1 MIKQAIV
8 LALVALS
15 AGACAVEHR
24 TVVVADDP
32 CTSYGF
38 TASSADYARCQQR
51 IADQRR
57 YGRVTVGYS
66 EAQIVSD
73 SQVACASYGVARGT
87 AQYDR
92 CVQNEVAARRPA

>member
-1 MIKQAIV
+1 MMKALA

-51 IADQRR
+51 VADQRR
-57 YGRVTVGYS
+57 YGRMTVGYS
-66 EAQIVSD
+66 EAQIVAD
-73 SQVACASYGVARGT
+73 SQVACVSYGISRGS

-92 CVQNEVAARRPA
+92 CVQNEVAARRPS

>member
-1 MIKQAIV
+1 MIKQALV

-38 TASSADYARCQQR
+38 TASSADYVRCQQR
-51 IADQRR
+51 VADQRR
-57 YGRVTVGYS
+57 YGRVATGYS

-73 SQVACASYGVARGT
+73 SQAACLSYGLARGT
-87 AQYDR
+87 APYDR
-92 CVQNEVAARRPA
+92 CVQNEVAARRPV